1 MSKTPAPGAGFAGQA
16 PALKS
21 ERHFGPAQDQIAVEK
36 LEYRVFLYAALT
48 ASYGGRSDNQ
58 VATVVKH
65 YLMSTIST
73 QFVSLPVG
81 YLFSSFRPPFASMA

>member
-1 MSKTPAPGAGFAGQA
+1 MPTAIGQ
-16 PALKS
+16 
-21 ERHFGPAQDQIAVEK
+21 H
-36 LEYRVFLYAALT
+36 RVVLYAALT
-48 ASYGGRSDNQ
+48 TSYGAHSDDQ